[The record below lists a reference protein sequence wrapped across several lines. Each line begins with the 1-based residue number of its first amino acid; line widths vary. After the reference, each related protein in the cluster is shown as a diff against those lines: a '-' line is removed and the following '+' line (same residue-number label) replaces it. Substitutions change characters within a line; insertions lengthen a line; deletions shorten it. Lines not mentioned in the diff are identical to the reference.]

1 MPKDTTS
8 KAKRCPLGV
17 KMGLGRTLWAPK
29 IVNMKPLGCLLVAN
43 GLELEP
49 CGVT

>member
-1 MPKDTTS
+1 MLRDTTS

-17 KMGLGRTLWAPK
+17 KVSFGRTLWVLK
-29 IVNMKPLGCLLVAN
+29 IINMKPLGCLLAAN

>member
-1 MPKDTTS
+1 MPKDTTP

-17 KMGLGRTLWAPK
+17 KMGLGRTLWVSK
-29 IVNMKPLGCLLVAN
+29 IINMKPLECLLAAN

>member
-8 KAKRCPLGV
+8 KAKRYPLGV
-17 KMGLGRTLWAPK
+17 KMGLKRTLWAPQIIK
-29 IVNMKPLGCLLVAN
+29 MKPLACLLAAT
-43 GLELEP
+43 GLDLEP